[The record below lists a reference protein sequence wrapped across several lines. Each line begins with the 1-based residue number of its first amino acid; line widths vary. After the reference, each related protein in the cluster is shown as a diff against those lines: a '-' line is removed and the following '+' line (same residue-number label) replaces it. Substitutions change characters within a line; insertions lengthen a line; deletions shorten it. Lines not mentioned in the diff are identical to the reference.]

1 MITRIQKP
9 KGPAGAGKGSGKGS
23 DKGASA
29 QDAPDISEIPNTP
42 DTSGCVCFALRK
54 SARAVTQI
62 YDAALGPS
70 GLRATQFSLLAVLR
84 AGGPL
89 TVSKLAEAMV
99 MDRTTL
105 TRNITPVERRGLVKT
120 APGRRDKRTRVVSLT
135 AKGRKRL
142 SQADPLWTAVQAH
155 MRKALGAKRSDQLLF
170 ELDIAAAAA
179 LGR

>member
-1 MITRIQKP
+1 MAAAR
-9 KGPAGAGKGSGKGS
+9 AGKGSG
-23 DKGASA
+23 KGASA
-29 QDAPDISEIPNTP
+29 QDAPDTP
-42 DTSGCVCFALRK
+42 DTAGCVCFSLRK
-54 SARAVTQI
+54 SARAVTQL
-62 YDAALGPS
+62 YDAALEPI

-105 TRNITPVERRGLVKT
+105 TRNIAPVEKRGLVKT
-120 APGRRDKRTRVVSLT
+120 APGRRDKRTKEVSLT
-135 AKGRKRL
+135 AKGRRRL
-142 SQADPLWTAVQAH
+142 SRADPLWTAVQTH
-155 MRKALGAKRSDQLLF
+155 MRKAMGAKRSDHLLF